1 MEANFRD
8 RNVFKVVGI
17 DEMRIEVR
25 IEWDL
30 AKTWGAW
37 ISVKYEKKVNSDL
50 KV

>member
-17 DEMRIEVR
+17 DETRIEVR

-30 AKTWGAW
+30 AKTWGGGFQRNMRR
-37 ISVKYEKKVNSDL
+37 K
-50 KV
+50 